1 MSKRVEY
8 AWTAVLLITAM
19 SAFFYE
25 RTESSPDQD
34 HPPRIVTRKG
44 VGLTSM
50 HNSSDDRRPQASY
63 SARKREDGRGL
74 NQLGM
79 MYLLGTGAKRDL
91 SVAFLFFTWASQ
103 TGDASAMN
111 NLGTM
116 YEKGWGTDS
125 DRKKALE
132 LYAEAADL
140 GNQLARD
147 NLQRLRASFAEPG
160 TTLPS
165 TPGSNTSATV
175 SLTRDPVE
183 SSMSGKPKP
192 IRVTA
197 RYTWGGARSDM
208 GEEIA
213 LQSSP
218 DTGWSTGAIPLTS
231 SVAAQNPAPPQTEKH
246 RRSNAPGK
254 PPFTRSIARLLPQE
268 PELQNPSASK
278 TPAKGK
284 IRMNE
289 RADQS
294 VSNNPRAKTTTE
306 LDFVAPADD
315 LSNQPCAVG
324 NWTGTPRC

>member
-1 MSKRVEY
+1 
-8 AWTAVLLITAM
+8 
-19 SAFFYE
+19 
-25 RTESSPDQD
+25 
-34 HPPRIVTRKG
+34 
-44 VGLTSM
+44 
-50 HNSSDDRRPQASY
+50 
-63 SARKREDGRGL
+63 
-74 NQLGM
+74 
-79 MYLLGTGAKRDL
+79 
-91 SVAFLFFTWASQ
+91 
-103 TGDASAMN
+103 
-111 NLGTM
+111 
-116 YEKGWGTDS
+116 
-125 DRKKALE
+125 
-132 LYAEAADL
+132 
-140 GNQLARD
+140 
-147 NLQRLRASFAEPG
+147 
-160 TTLPS
+160 
-165 TPGSNTSATV
+165 
-175 SLTRDPVE
+175 
-183 SSMSGKPKP
+183 
-192 IRVTA
+192 
-197 RYTWGGARSDM
+197 M

-246 RRSNAPGK
+246 RRSNVPGK

-324 NWTGTPRC
+324 NWTGTTALLNVFSALYGGATSSASGLTNFDDDRRCCRHHTLPLGVGRKTATSHGGCPGREPRPANLGAGTLPPKGKLSAAVWERDR

>member
-1 MSKRVEY
+1 MSNRVEY
-8 AWTAVLLITAM
+8 AWIAVLLITAM

-34 HPPRIVTRKG
+34 HPNILTIDG
-44 VGLTSM
+44 VGLTTM
-50 HNSSDDRRPQASY
+50 DNSSDDRRQQASH
-63 SARKREDGRGL
+63 SAREKEDGRGL

-79 MYLLGTGAKRDL
+79 MYLLGTGARRDL
-91 SVAFLFFTWASQ
+91 SAAFLFFSWAAQ

-125 DRKKALE
+125 DRRKALE

-165 TPGSNTSATV
+165 TPGSTTSATV

-246 RRSNAPGK
+246 RRSNVPGK
-254 PPFTRSIARLLPQE
+254 PPFTRSVARLLPQE
-268 PELQNPSASK
+268 PELQKPSASK
-278 TPAKGK
+278 IPAKGK